1 MENKKVELSAGLVI
15 VSAQRDARV
24 EAFKGEQRGHFVTD
38 ILNRKQAELGNKEFD
53 NQRNKLEIEARNLWE
68 QVQKTKAAIR
78 ELTEQSL
85 IRIMD
90 FAPLEKAYRI
100 KLTAEGCSVEMIEK
114 TLLARRADF
123 DFAQRRVQERLR
135 PPFDPDAD
143 FKKRVLNPATRE
155 EALKHY
161 LLNHVNRG
169 HFTVE
174 VIKLL
179 FELNER
185 R

>member
-1 MENKKVELSAGLVI
+1 MENKEVELPAGLVI
-15 VSAQRDARV
+15 VSQGRDASIERF
-24 EAFKGEQRGHFVTD
+24 EIKKKGFFVNDFLAKKKDALGHQKFDQQRP
-38 ILNRKQAELGNKEFD
+38 
-53 NQRNKLEIEARNLWE
+53 KLEIEARNLWE
-68 QVQKTKAAIR
+68 QVQKTKATIL